1 MEEDFWKNKKVLVT
15 GGAGFAGSHL
25 VEKLVSLG
33 ALVTVPIRTS
43 ESDTTFLHRV
53 RKKINVITADLQD
66 AKKCLNLTKGTDIV
80 MHLAKVAK
88 GLSYNK
94 GRQGYI
100 FNKNMIPFI
109 NVLEGARINGVEKFL
124 TVSSACIY
132 PRNCTIPTP
141 EEEGFKDIPEISNI
155 GYGWAKRMY
164 EFLSQTYAEEYGM
177 KIAIARPYNA
187 YGPRDDFGDDAH
199 AIPSIIKR
207 VINNEDP
214 LIIWGDGS
222 QSRSFLYVDDLVD
235 GLLLITE
242 KYPLADPINLGN
254 NEETTIKELTEL
266 IVKLAGKKPK
276 VIFDAAKPTG
286 QRRRKCDTAKLENI
300 LGFKAKVKLEDGLRK
315 TIEWYKNFYHV
326 HELRS

>member
-1 MEEDFWKNKKVLVT
+1 MEQKFWKNKKILVT
-15 GGAGFAGSHL
+15 GGAGFVGSHL
-25 VEKLVSLG
+25 VEKLVNFG
-33 ALVTVPIRTS
+33 ASVTVPTRNS
-43 ESDTTFLHRV
+43 ESNVEFLNSV
-53 RKKINVITADLQD
+53 RKKINVIVADLQD
-66 AKKCLNLTKGTDIV
+66 AKKCLRITKGMDVI

-88 GLSYNK
+88 GLSYNE

-109 NVLEGARINGVEKFL
+109 NVLEGARVNGVERFL

-141 EEEGFKDIPEISNI
+141 EKEGFKDIPEISNI
-155 GYGWAKRMY
+155 GYGWAKRMC
-164 EFLSQTYAEEYGM
+164 EFLSQAYAQEYGM
-177 KIAIARPYNA
+177 NIAIARPYNA

-199 AIPSIIKR
+199 VIPSIIKR
-207 VINNEDP
+207 VLNNQDP

-235 GLLLITE
+235 GLLLIAQ

-254 NEETTIKELTEL
+254 NEETTIKELAEL

-276 VIFDAAKPTG
+276 LIFDATKPTG
-286 QRRRKCDTAKLENI
+286 QRRRKCDTTKLESI
-300 LGFKAKVKLEDGLRK
+300 LGYKTKVKLEDGLRK
-315 TIEWYKNFYHV
+315 TIEWYRNFLLKN
-326 HELRS
+326 